1 LFSGQRSQRSLSDGR
16 TASAM
21 SEMDCEDYQDDMSE
35 EEEDYDDSD
44 ECFDEPAV
52 VQQDSQYEV
61 FDKAACDAMAKKQV
75 VEVAEVLCCDLD
87 VAQILL
93 RHFKW
98 DRERLTEEYMTDPEK
113 TSQKAG
119 LHMGGDESI
128 VHPPSERGIVR
139 VGGDPKTISSMEPIV
154 CQICY
159 ERKTD
164 YSALACGHAYC
175 NGCYAEY
182 VSHKIDDEGFDA
194 VYGRCPA
201 EKCRLL
207 LSTTLVGSLLTEKS
221 QSDRL
226 VRFERASSLARSFV
240 DDNSGI
246 KWCPGTD
253 CGRAVRARPG
263 IVGVQCKCGTRFC
276 FQCSHE
282 DHSPCS
288 CADLKKWLVKCKD
301 DSETFNWLMAN
312 TKPCPKCGSSIEKNG
327 GCNHM
332 TCKNGAC
339 KYEFCWVC
347 SGAWKDH
354 SGSFYACNKYDPDKD
369 KDNPDHKKKDSSRA
383 ALERYLHYYTR
394 YTNHDQSLRLEME
407 AQVKMENKVKEMESL
422 GTNTWMDCQYLNE
435 ANEALHECRYAL
447 KFTYVYAFYL
457 PEKHNFRVHF
467 EMQQMELEKQ
477 TEDLSELL
485 EKPVAEIERMKV
497 VNSFQMAKKRLRHLF
512 EIVEARQRNDEE
524 AGSSSD
530 AL

>member
-1 LFSGQRSQRSLSDGR
+1 
-16 TASAM
+16 M
-21 SEMDCEDYQDDMSE
+21 SEMDYDEWDDDDDDNYDDDDDDMG
-35 EEEDYDDSD
+35 SD

-52 VQQDSQYEV
+52 VQQDSLFEV
-61 FDKAACDAMAKKQV
+61 LDESTCEAMAKKQV
-75 VEVAEVLCCDLD
+75 VEVAEILCCDID
-87 VAQILL
+87 VAQTLL

-98 DRERLTEEYMTDPEK
+98 DREKLTEDYMNDPDTTAK
-113 TSQKAG
+113 KAG
-119 LHMGGDESI
+119 IHLGTDASI
-128 VHPPSERGIVR
+128 VHLPGDPGQVR
-139 VGGDPKTISSMEPIV
+139 VGGTPQPASSMPAIT

-159 ERKTD
+159 DEKTD
-164 YSALACGHAYC
+164 YSALACGHPFC
-175 NGCYAEY
+175 NECYAVY
-182 VSHKIDDEGFDA
+182 VQHKIADEGYDC
-194 VYGRCPA
+194 VYARCPE
-201 EKCRLL
+201 EKCKLL
-207 LSTTLVGSLLTEKS
+207 LSSALVGSLLADKS
-221 QSDRL
+221 HCERVQ
-226 VRFERASSLARSFV
+226 RFQRASSLSRSFV
-240 DDNSGI
+240 DDNAGI
-246 KWCPGTD
+246 KWCPGAD

-263 IVGVQCKCGTRFC
+263 TVGVGCKCGTRFC
-276 FQCSHE
+276 FQCGQD
-282 DHSPCS
+282 DHSPTT